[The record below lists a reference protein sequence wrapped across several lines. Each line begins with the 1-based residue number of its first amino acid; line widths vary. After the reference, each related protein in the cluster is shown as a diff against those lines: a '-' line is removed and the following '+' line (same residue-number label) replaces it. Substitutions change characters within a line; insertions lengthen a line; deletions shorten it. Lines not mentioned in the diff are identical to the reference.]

1 MEWSKPK
8 DNASDHEYLDA
19 LKSGYVIINTTKC
32 TFVGP
37 PGSGKSTLLSLILD
51 PTSEPVPRHSTPVA
65 EKAVQA
71 TTSCAKLVSTDPV
84 DPLGTWV
91 AFDSER
97 MLDVVSNSVKKKH
110 YHNESHST
118 AASALNHQCKATGT
132 DIASSTPTSSG
143 TSSNKADKNAVRSR
157 LQFKLDLL
165 KAARGRKTNVSFR
178 EIDLIYLVDT
188 GGQPQ
193 FQEIVPLFVRNA
205 SVNAVVFKLSE
216 LLQDYPQST
225 YWVNGRE
232 FSEPEDLKLTN
243 EELILYAAHSIYSG
257 TMHRKLS
264 IAVESPE
271 HPTVLL
277 VGMFADKEHE
287 GETKEDKQKK
297 LESESSLKKYMDPDW
312 LITLSRGKYIVGVD
326 GSKTWLGNEE
336 EAEKQL
342 DKLKQLRSAI
352 LTQSKKLKVKVP
364 LSWFFFLDDLQ
375 NQAKDKKFLTLEEC
389 YELGDQLEMN
399 DENVLRA
406 LEFLDELNIILYYPK
421 CLPNIVFCEP
431 QFLLQKVTEII
442 VSSFPCAAPD
452 NDNLTGTRR
461 IFRTQG
467 IFTNKILQLDAFK
480 QGFNKDFSIDD
491 LLLLLQELLIIA
503 KVDESGYFMPCVLP
517 YEDPKID
524 DHYDSKVDPLWIY
537 FMQDHTPRGVFCA
550 TIVHL
555 TKCHENGSSLLRWVV
570 KSSNR
575 ENVLRKRNIM
585 EFILFDERES
595 GKGHHDPEI
604 GRVTIAAT
612 LSEFEIHTS
621 CAVDHLLEI
630 RANIESALQEA
641 KEKLAYDDKQM
652 DYTFGFL
659 CQHPK
664 CKGQKEQRGRHV
676 AKVCNNSFTNCK
688 CEYGSP
694 KSLSDTQDPWFNQS
708 EDKQNQGNYNQY
720 WVQLTTQCN
729 CNCTMSYAL
738 YMSTHRV
745 FCSNHNH
752 VSFCVRK

>member
-51 PTSEPVPRHSTPVA
+51 PTSEPVRRHSTPVA

-97 MLDVVSNSVKKKH
+97 MIDVVSNSVKKKH
-110 YHNESHST
+110 YHNETHST
-118 AASALNHQCKATGT
+118 ATSALSHQSKATGT

-143 TSSNKADKNAVRSR
+143 TTSSKADKNAVRSR
-157 LQFKLDLL
+157 LQSKLDLL
-165 KAARGRKTNVSFR
+165 KAARGRKTNVSFK

-216 LLQDYPQST
+216 LLQDYPQ
-225 YWVNGRE
+225 WVNGRE

-243 EELILYAAHSIYSG
+243 EELILNAAHSIYSG

-264 IAVESPE
+264 KAVESPE

-375 NQAKDKKFLTLEEC
+375 NQTKDKKFLTLEEC
-389 YELGDQLEMN
+389 YELGVQLEMN
-399 DENVLRA
+399 NKNVLAA

-421 CLPNIVFCEP
+421 YLPNIVFCEP

-452 NDNLTGTRR
+452 IDTETGSRKT
-461 IFRTQG
+461 FRNQG
-467 IFTNKILQLDAFK
+467 IFTDKILQHDEFK
-480 QGFNKDFSIDD
+480 QGFDNDFSIYN
-491 LLLLLQELLIIA
+491 LLHLLKSLLIIA
-503 KVDESGYFMPCVLP
+503 EVDEAKYFMPCVLP
-517 YEDPKID
+517 YEDPKIVD
-524 DHYDSKVDPLWIY
+524 DRYITQVDPLWIY
-537 FMQDHTPRGVFCA
+537 FMKDHTPRGLFCA
-550 TIVHL
+550 MIVHL
-555 TKCHENGSSLLRWVV
+555 TKSDSSLFQWVV
-570 KSSNR
+570 KSSNC
-575 ENVLRKRNIM
+575 ENPLRRRNIM
-585 EFILFDERES
+585 EFILLDKDKSCES
-595 GKGHHDPEI
+595 HQDPEM

-612 LSEFEIHTS
+612 LSQFEIHTS

-676 AKVCNNSFTNCK
+676 AKVCNNFASCK
-688 CEYGSP
+688 CKRGG
-694 KSLSDTQDPWFNQS
+694 LSDLTKRQAPWFNQKK
-708 EDKQNQGNYNQY
+708 DKQNQGNNI
-720 WVQLTTQCN
+720 QCWIQE
-729 CNCTMSYAL
+729 T
-738 YMSTHRV
+738 
-745 FCSNHNH
+745 
-752 VSFCVRK
+752 